1 MIGDKIRELRES
13 KNMRQEDLCNL
24 LSVKQATLSQYELN
38 KRTPDIYMLIKIADI
53 FRVSLDYLCERYK
66 Y

>member
-1 MIGDKIRELRES
+1 MIGDRIRELRES

-24 LSVKQATLSQYELN
+24 LNIKQATLSQYELN
-38 KRTPDIYMLIKIADI
+38 KRTPDINMLIKIADI